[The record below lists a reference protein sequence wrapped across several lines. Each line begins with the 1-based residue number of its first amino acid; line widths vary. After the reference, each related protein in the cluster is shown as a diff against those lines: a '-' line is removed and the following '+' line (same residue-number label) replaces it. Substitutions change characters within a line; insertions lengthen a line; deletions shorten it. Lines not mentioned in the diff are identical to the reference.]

1 MSYSKKEK
9 NNAPYRNIIQL
20 IPKDSLELRI
30 EKNSNFLI
38 ELSLEEKK
46 QEAQKPLFI
55 KRI

>member
-1 MSYSKKEK
+1 MSYSKEEK